1 MADILGNTGKFDA
14 FKSNALTKSVQNGGV
29 QFNNPFQTIP
39 PAPPAAD
46 IPKLNKELTVGDKF
60 LKPKPRDP
68 IEAIITVFVRITSFI
83 KTNTYTILWGA
94 PTNPPPRAVIKNPQT
109 GFYETVKGSVQQT
122 AQKISN
128 FFQSGL
134 FNILDVI
141 NSLDLCGIINYL
153 TDPTNSRGRKRP
165 PKPWTPDQIALFYVQ
180 DQAKY
185 VQKLIDKYT
194 ALPTTLVRQY
204 STLEPKA
211 ETQQQAIS
219 GSGAPAGKDQIAG
232 TDVQKFN
239 LYNLIQ
245 EIKAAF
251 TVGGPNAIFTAQDA
265 TIISQVPGLG
275 ANLNFIDDFVQFAN
289 RYTDYRNIDNEDLR
303 KLLQKI
309 NEVRSV
315 CVTIQNLNFKGLVF
329 LVDELLG
336 GDLRKDIQKLSKF
349 IDPTKLLPALKQIS
363 QQINAFVKMAQKM
376 YNIISQVQFIIKIL
390 IILAKVLKFLVKFF
404 LVNIL
409 PAVFATLGIIATLEK
424 AREDAEKFIEK
435 IIKRLEQI
443 NGLMA
448 VVLSLVRYILANAIE
463 LLVRLE
469 TLIAKLEACEA
480 MQDSPILA
488 DLKASYDDLKQ
499 IKEQLEAYIANY
511 DGKTNPDSAQFGEYS
526 IRVVDEELTDPTIP
540 NKRRRGIALNRK
552 GVLVAQSDLTFATN
566 TSIIIQEVK
575 VKLVSQGLIAPQ
587 FNVLSEQDLSTVF
600 TSVQYLDNDDVLS
613 ESFDFNTLLQDLAEG
628 SDSPDNLDENEGIG
642 LNAFINNL
650 KGGKRLRKRVR
661 AQMALNSRKLADNIK
676 SVEPEGTLTGGLASK
691 QLTEANQLE
700 TQNIKDD
707 IDTWKEEIRE
717 ASTQGPAGY
726 PIIADRTKKIKEA
739 ERKLNE
745 AQARK

>member
-14 FKSNALTKSVQNGGV
+14 FKSNALTKSVQTGGV
-29 QFNNPFQTIP
+29 QYNNPFQTVP
-39 PAPPAAD
+39 PAPPKAD
-46 IPKLNKELTVGDKF
+46 IPKLNKELTVGKKF
-60 LKPKPRDP
+60 AKPKPKDP
-68 IEAIITVFVRITSFI
+68 IETLILVFVKITSFI
-83 KTNTYTILWGA
+83 KQNTYSILWGA
-94 PTNPPPRAVIKNPQT
+94 PTNPPPRAIIKNPQT
-109 GFYETVKGSVQQT
+109 GFYETIKGST
-122 AQKISN
+122 KESLQKVSN

-141 NSLDLCGIINYL
+141 NSLDLCGIISYL

-165 PKPWTPDQIALFYVQ
+165 PKPWTPDQIALFFVQ

-194 ALPTTLVRQY
+194 ALPTDLVRSY
-204 STLEPKA
+204 STLEPKK
-211 ETQQQAIS
+211 ETQQQAVS
-219 GSGAPAGKDQIAG
+219 GSGAPIGKDQIAG

-245 EIKAAF
+245 EIKTAF
-251 TVGGPNAIFTAQDA
+251 TVGGPNSILSAQDA

-275 ANLNFIDDFVQFAN
+275 ANLNFIDDFVAFAN
-289 RYTDYRNIDNEDLR
+289 KYTDYRNIDNEDLQ

-315 CVTIQNLNFKGLVF
+315 CVTIQNLNFKGVVF

-336 GDLRKDIQKLSKF
+336 GDLRKDIQKLSKY
-349 IDPTKLLPALKQIS
+349 IDPTKLLPTLKQIS
-363 QQINAFVKMAQKM
+363 QQINAFVKMAQKIF
-376 YNIISQVQFIIKIL
+376 NIISQVQFIIKIL
-390 IILAKVLKFLVKFF
+390 IILLKVLKFLVKFF
-404 LVNIL
+404 LANIL
-409 PAVFATLGIIATLEK
+409 PSVFTTVGAIATLEK
-424 AREDAEKFIEK
+424 ARIDAELFIVR
-435 IIKRLEQI
+435 IMKRLEQI
-443 NGLMA
+443 NSLMA

-480 MQDSPILA
+480 MKDSPVLD
-488 DLKASYDDLKQ
+488 DLKASYDNLKQ
-499 IKEQLEAYIANY
+499 IKEQLEAYVANY
-511 DGKTNPDSAQFGEYS
+511 DGKTNPDNSQFGEYS

-540 NKRRRGIALNRK
+540 NKRRRGIALNRQ

-587 FNVLSEQDLSTVF
+587 FNILSDQDLATVF
-600 TSVQYLDNDDVLS
+600 TSAQYLDNDDVLS
-613 ESFDFNTLLQDLAEG
+613 ESFDYNDLLQE
-628 SDSPDNLDENEGIG
+628 SIDSPDNLDETEGIG

-650 KGGKRLRKRVR
+650 KGGKRLRKRTR
-661 AQMALNSRKLADNIK
+661 TQMAANKRKLASSIA
-676 SVEPEGTLTGGLASK
+676 SAEPEGKLSGGLANK

-700 TQNIKDD
+700 SQNVKDD
-707 IDTWKEEIRE
+707 IDTWKKEI
-717 ASTQGPAGY
+717 AVAATQGPAGY
-726 PIIADRTKKIKEA
+726 PIIADRSKKIKEA
-739 ERKLNE
+739 QQKLASLQTRK
-745 AQARK
+745 

>member
-1 MADILGNTGKFDA
+1 MALPGPITNPKPNLGPTGTLEAKLSSPQF
-14 FKSNALTKSVQNGGV
+14 QNE
-29 QFNNPFQTIP
+29 
-39 PAPPAAD
+39 A
-46 IPKLNKELTVGDKF
+46 LNKVNAIT
-60 LKPKPRDP
+60 PKPSDP
-68 IEAIITVFVRITSFI
+68 IEILITVFVRITTFI
-83 KTNTYTILWGA
+83 KKNTYSILWGA
-94 PTNPPPRAVIKNPQT
+94 PTNPPPRTVVKNPKT
-109 GFYETVKGSVQQT
+109 GFYETIKGNVQQT
-122 AQKISN
+122 AQKVSD
-128 FFQSGL
+128 FFQSGI

-153 TDPTNSRGRKRP
+153 TDPTNNRAKKRP
-165 PKPWTPDQIALFYVQ
+165 PKPWTPEQIALYYVQ

-185 VQKLIDKYT
+185 VQKLIDRYT
-194 ALPTTLVRQY
+194 ALPTTLVREY
-204 STLEPKA
+204 ATLQPKV

-219 GSGAPAGKDQIAG
+219 GSGAPQGKEQIAG

-251 TVGGPNAIFTAQDA
+251 TVGGPNSIFTAQDA

-275 ANLNFIDDFVQFAN
+275 ANLNFIDDFVAFCNQ
-289 RYTDYRNIDNEDLR
+289 YTDYRNIDNEDLQ

-349 IDPTKLLPALKQIS
+349 INPTKLLPALKQIS
-363 QQINAFVKMAQKM
+363 QQINAFVKMAQKI
-376 YNIISQVQFIIKIL
+376 YNIIAQVQFIIKIL
-390 IILAKVLKFLVKFF
+390 IILLKVLKFLVKFF
-404 LVNIL
+404 LANVL
-409 PAVFATLGIIATLEK
+409 PSIFTTVGMIAALEK
-424 AREDAEKFIEK
+424 ARIDAELFIAR

-469 TLIAKLEACEA
+469 VLIAKLEACET

-488 DLKASYDDLKQ
+488 DLKASYSNLKD
-499 IKEQLEAYIANY
+499 IKEQLEAYVANY
-511 DGKTNPDSAQFGEYS
+511 DGKTSPDSAQLGEYS
-526 IRVVDEELTDPTIP
+526 IRVVDEELTDPTIV
-540 NKRRRGIALNRK
+540 NKRRRGIALDRN

-575 VKLVSQGLIAPQ
+575 VKLVSQGLIGPQ
-587 FNVLSEQDLSTVF
+587 FNVLSDQDLATVL
-600 TSVQYLDNDDVLS
+600 TSVQYLDSDDVLS
-613 ESFDFNTLLQDLAEG
+613 ETFDYNTLLEDGIGAVDL
-628 SDSPDNLDENEGIG
+628 PDNADESEGIG

-650 KGGKRLRKRVR
+650 KGGKRLRKRAR
-661 AQMALNSRKLADNIK
+661 AQMAANQRKLASDIATA
-676 SVEPEGTLTGGLASK
+676 EPSGSLTTGLVNR
-691 QLTEANQLE
+691 QLTEANQLDS
-700 TQNIKDD
+700 QNLRDE
-707 IDTWKEEIRE
+707 IDNWKKEI
-717 ASTQGPAGY
+717 AAAATQGPAGY

-739 ERKLNE
+739 QQKLD
-745 AQARK
+745 ALQARK

>member
-1 MADILGNTGKFDA
+1 MALEGPIYTPKPNLGPTG
-14 FKSNALTKSVQNGGV
+14 ALEAKLSSPQFQNE
-29 QFNNPFQTIP
+29 
-39 PAPPAAD
+39 A
-46 IPKLNKELTVGDKF
+46 LNKVKAIT
-60 LKPKPRDP
+60 PKPTDP
-68 IEAIITVFVRITSFI
+68 IEILITVFVKITTFI
-83 KTNTYTILWGA
+83 KKNTYSILWGA
-94 PTNPPPRAVIKNPQT
+94 PTNPPSRAVVKNPQT

-153 TDPTNSRGRKRP
+153 TDPTNSKAKKRP

-194 ALPTTLVRQY
+194 ALPTTLVREY
-204 STLEPKA
+204 TTLQPKE

-232 TDVQKFN
+232 TDIQKFN

-251 TVGGPNAIFTAQDA
+251 TVGGPNAILTAQDA

-275 ANLNFIDDFVQFAN
+275 ANLNFIDDFVAFCNQ
-289 RYTDYRNIDNEDLR
+289 YTDYRNIDNKDLQ

-315 CVTIQNLNFKGLVF
+315 CVTIQNLNFKGVVF

-336 GDLRKDIQKLSKF
+336 GDLRKDIQKLSKY
-349 IDPTKLLPALKQIS
+349 IDPTKLLPTLKQIS
-363 QQINAFVKMAQKM
+363 QQINAFVKMAQKI

-390 IILAKVLKFLVKFF
+390 VILLKVLKFLVKFF
-404 LVNIL
+404 LANVL
-409 PAVFATLGIIATLEK
+409 PTIFTTVGMVAALEK
-424 AREDAEKFIEK
+424 ARIDAELFIVR

-463 LLVRLE
+463 LLVRVE
-469 TLIAKLEACEA
+469 TLIAKLEACET

-488 DLKASYDDLKQ
+488 DLKVSYNNLKE
-499 IKEQLEAYIANY
+499 IKEQLEAYVANY
-511 DGKTNPDSAQFGEYS
+511 DGKTSPDSTQFGEYS
-526 IRVVDEELTDPTIP
+526 IRVVDEELTDPTIV
-540 NKRRRGIALNRK
+540 NKRRRGIALNK
-552 GVLVAQSDLTFATN
+552 NGVLVAQSDLTFATN
-566 TSIIIQEVK
+566 TSVIIQEVK

-587 FNVLSEQDLSTVF
+587 FNVLSEQDLATVL
-600 TSVQYLDNDDVLS
+600 TSVQYLDSDDVLS
-613 ESFDFNTLLQDLAEG
+613 ETFDYTTLLEEG
-628 SDSPDNLDENEGIG
+628 IGAVDSPDNLDETEGIG

-650 KGGKRLRKRVR
+650 KGGKRLRKRAR
-661 AQMALNSRKLADNIK
+661 AQMAANQRNLAANIA
-676 SVEPEGTLTGGLASK
+676 SVEPSGSLTSGLVGK
-691 QLTEANQLE
+691 QLTQANQLDS
-700 TQNIKDD
+700 QNLKDD
-707 IDTWKEEIRE
+707 IDTWKKDI
-717 ASTQGPAGY
+717 AVAATQGPAGY
-726 PIIADRTKKIKEA
+726 PVIADRTKKIKDAQQKLEA
-739 ERKLNE
+739 L
-745 AQARK
+745 QARK

>member
-1 MADILGNTGKFDA
+1 MPLEGPIYNPKPNVGPTGTLEAKLSSPQFQQDA
-14 FKSNALTKSVQNGGV
+14 
-29 QFNNPFQTIP
+29 
-39 PAPPAAD
+39 
-46 IPKLNKELTVGDKF
+46 LNKAKAVTP
-60 LKPKPRDP
+60 KPKDP
-68 IEAIITVFVRITSFI
+68 IETLILVFVRVTSFI
-83 KTNTYTILWGA
+83 KQNTYQILWGA
-94 PTNPPPRAVIKNPQT
+94 PTNPPPRATVKNPQT
-109 GFYETVKGSVQQT
+109 GFYETIKGSVRNAGQQV
-122 AQKISN
+122 SN

-141 NSLDLCGIINYL
+141 NSLDLCGIISYL

-165 PKPWTPDQIALFYVQ
+165 PKPWTPDQIALYYVQ

-194 ALPTTLVRQY
+194 ALPTELVRSY
-204 STLEPKA
+204 ATLEPKK

-219 GSGAPAGKDQIAG
+219 GSGAPIGKDQIAG
-232 TDVQKFN
+232 NDVQRFN
-239 LYNLIQ
+239 IYNLIQ

-251 TVGGPNAIFTAQDA
+251 TVGGPNAILTAQDA
-265 TIISQVPGLG
+265 TLISQVPGLG
-275 ANLNFIDDFVQFAN
+275 ANLNFIDDFVAFAN
-289 RYTDYRNIDNEDLR
+289 KYTDYRNIDNDDLR

-315 CVTIQNLNFKGLVF
+315 CVTIQNLNFKGVVF

-336 GDLRKDIQKLSKF
+336 GDLRKDIQKLSKY
-349 IDPTKLLPALKQIS
+349 IDPTKLLPTLKQIS
-363 QQINAFVKMAQKM
+363 QQINAFVKMAQKI

-390 IILAKVLKFLVKFF
+390 IILLKVLKFLVKFF
-404 LVNIL
+404 LANIL
-409 PAVFATLGIIATLEK
+409 PSVFTTVGVIATLEK
-424 AREDAEKFIEK
+424 ARIDAELFIVR
-435 IIKRLEQI
+435 IMKRLEQI

-463 LLVRLE
+463 LLVRVE

-480 MQDSPILA
+480 MKDSPVLD
-488 DLKASYDDLKQ
+488 DLKASYANLKQ
-499 IKEQLEAYIANY
+499 IKEQLEAYVANY
-511 DGKTNPDSAQFGEYS
+511 DGKTNPDDAQFGEYS
-526 IRVVDEELTDPTIP
+526 IRVVDEELTDPTIS
-540 NKRRRGIALNRK
+540 NKRRRGIALNRQ

-587 FNVLSEQDLSTVF
+587 FNILSDQDLATVL
-600 TSVQYLDNDDVLS
+600 TSAQYLDNDDVLS
-613 ESFDFNTLLQDLAEG
+613 ETFDYNTLLQDADEG
-628 SDSPDNLDENEGIG
+628 LDSPDNLDESEGIG

-661 AQMALNSRKLADNIK
+661 SQLALNRRKLAENIK

-700 TQNIKDD
+700 AQNIKDD
-707 IDTWKEEIRE
+707 IDTWKKEI
-717 ASTQGPAGY
+717 ALAATQGPAGY

-739 ERKLNE
+739 EQKLNE